1 MRPVTILILS
11 VALLLASALPCGAP
25 GASGKPGAPAD
36 KAISE
41 IRLGKPPLPAPKAD
55 PVTARAVERFLAAR
69 QSASVD
75 RSRDAAARRLIG
87 AAAKVDAATL
97 AGSPGRTLL
106 AFDFRDGAIERMG
119 TGRFRVPVYLL
130 FADRQ
135 GRIVESRDEVLTF
148 TGGAGG
154 YLCTSLKMTSVM
166 SWDSAEAAKSASRL
180 GARDA
185 LERGNEFLLDWAK
198 RQTRP
203 AGYSIEDVYAAGAAR
218 VLIPCL
224 RFSSDFGKRGYD
236 VVDSPL
242 IMRRGP
248 RGYRLEPAAN

>member
-11 VALLLASALPCGAP
+11 AALLLASALPCGA
-25 GASGKPGAPAD
+25 PGAPAD

-41 IRLGKPPLPAPKAD
+41 IRLGKPPAPVPKPD
-55 PVTARAVERFLAAR
+55 PVNARAVERFLAAR

-87 AAAKVDAATL
+87 AGVKVDATTL
-97 AGSPGRTLL
+97 AGSPGQTLL
-106 AFDFRDGAIERMG
+106 AFDFRDGAIERLG
-119 TGRFRVPVYLL
+119 NGRFRVPVYLL
-130 FADRQ
+130 FADQQ
-135 GRIVESRDEVLTF
+135 GRIVESRDEMLTF

-154 YLCTSLKMTSVM
+154 YLCTSLKTTSVM
-166 SWDSAEAAKSASRL
+166 SWDSAEAAKSAAKL

-224 RFSSDFGKRGYD
+224 RFTSDFGKRGYD